1 MILWAVFSFLSNSA
15 LALHHFLLLVP
26 IFFLNKRLF
35 QKIPKSIVMLLAF
48 SLIAVVS
55 VCVNYSELEKPL
67 RNISKV
73 KYEVFASFAAM
84 LSFYFRKD
92 LKKYLGLIF
101 SLFLLSFSFANLYG
115 VFKWLYQKYYLNI
128 FPDRLS
134 GFFGMSMSYAY
145 SAVFPILLIVGLLVF
160 PELRSSFEKDIHEKA
175 YLRRFYGKGNLI
187 FLLILAF
194 IALLM
199 CQTRGEMVGVLV
211 GVPVLFYFKNKKA
224 FYSLFLTSIFLVF
237 LAVAYTYKFGSPEN
251 RIFKSLNSVN
261 HSERFSQAKVGMHLF
276 FEKPILGAGFRSV
289 EERDP
294 KVKLKYDIPD
304 KDFIGHAHN
313 NFIEILATT
322 GIVGFLFFI
331 LWVLFWV
338 KEICRVTDLGLKS
351 FFIASVVSFLVTGLF
366 QSTFIDS
373 EFCFTLFALYMLSM
387 FLIDIRISQIDLRYG
402 ER

>member
-134 GFFGMSMSYAY
+134 GFFEYELCLFGC
-145 SAVFPILLIVGLLVF
+145 FP
-160 PELRSSFEKDIHEKA
+160 
-175 YLRRFYGKGNLI
+175 
-187 FLLILAF
+187 
-194 IALLM
+194 
-199 CQTRGEMVGVLV
+199 
-211 GVPVLFYFKNKKA
+211 
-224 FYSLFLTSIFLVF
+224 
-237 LAVAYTYKFGSPEN
+237 
-251 RIFKSLNSVN
+251 
-261 HSERFSQAKVGMHLF
+261 HS
-276 FEKPILGAGFRSV
+276 
-289 EERDP
+289 
-294 KVKLKYDIPD
+294 
-304 KDFIGHAHN
+304 
-313 NFIEILATT
+313 
-322 GIVGFLFFI
+322 
-331 LWVLFWV
+331 
-338 KEICRVTDLGLKS
+338 
-351 FFIASVVSFLVTGLF
+351 
-366 QSTFIDS
+366 IDS
-373 EFCFTLFALYMLSM
+373 GAFSFS
-387 FLIDIRISQIDLRYG
+387 
-402 ER
+402 